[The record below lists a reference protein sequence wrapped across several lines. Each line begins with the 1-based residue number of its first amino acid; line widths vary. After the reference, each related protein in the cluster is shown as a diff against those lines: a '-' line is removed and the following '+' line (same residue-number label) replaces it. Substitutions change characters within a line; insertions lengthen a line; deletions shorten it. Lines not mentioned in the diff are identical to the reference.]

1 MVKVEETMFWSLQ
14 CCGAGGGGGGESRKR
29 SSGTAGVVSCELPV
43 I

>member
-14 CCGAGGGGGGESRKR
+14 CCGAGGGGGESRKR